1 MSAYDDMCVLPNPTL
16 VTQVCSTNISTSTHK
31 NKAFLWRLIDCARLG
46 LLLLLVASPV
56 SAVPVRS
63 RRTSTSSAYS
73 YSSSDTRVPLEDT
86 AEATLERAI
95 AQQLQLAAERSSPK
109 QLRSLQERE
118 LSPASRS
125 RRGSGSGSSSSSSSS
140 TSSSSG
146 GSSSSSSIPSSS
158 SSRHYSSSSSSV
170 VSSRRMEDQ
179 PDDVGNNARTRRE
192 AHWSQPC
199 TNLTHDTNNTQQSLS
214 EYILRAV
221 AKAYSYM
228 DSFKEK
234 FAQET
239 LNMDWRS
246 AIDTYAKDQNID
258 FLKQVTIP
266 TTLDF
271 NAQLQEAYEM
281 MQRLAVGIEQV
292 TLDQALYRGTFL
304 EEFRRIENQIVAIL
318 CQLHY
323 AMVHQQLSP
332 SVVVTKEIMAE
343 TYRDLESEGARK
355 MRDTIIV
362 REYDNALTHLKNIF
376 TEFEKVA

>member
-1 MSAYDDMCVLPNPTL
+1 MSAYDDMCVLANPTL

-125 RRGSGSGSSSSSSSS
+125 RRGSGSSSSSSS
-140 TSSSSG
+140 T
-146 GSSSSSSIPSSS
+146 SSSIPSSS
-158 SSRHYSSSSSSV
+158 SSRHYSSSSS

-179 PDDVGNNARTRRE
+179 PDDVGNNGRTRRE

-199 TNLTHDTNNTQQSLS
+199 TNLTHDTNNTKQSLS

-246 AIDTYAKDQNID
+246 AIDTYAKDQHID
-258 FLKQVTIP
+258 FLKPVTIP

-271 NAQLQEAYEM
+271 DVQLQDAYEM

-343 TYRDLESEGARK
+343 TYRDLESESARK

-362 REYDNALTHLKNIF
+362 REYDNALIHLKNIF